1 MGERTELLQ
10 IMALNLALIVASFF
24 PIPYLGIV
32 LATGRGP
39 LVMVFLVALVYFGV
53 LTRRARLAP
62 VPIRHEDDQL
72 YEFERGR

>member
-10 IMALNLALIVASFF
+10 IMALNLAMIVASFF

-32 LATGRGP
+32 LATGREP
-39 LVMVFLVALVYFGV
+39 LIMVFLVALVYFGV

-62 VPIRHEDDQL
+62 VPIRQADDRL
-72 YEFERGR
+72 HEFERGR